1 MKDKGYKSRD
11 GPGGTDREMHHDNR
25 IHTRRTALMKKTE
38 KAVLIEGLRKLS
50 ADAAWIADT
59 LEGKVTPDAAEE
71 TPIEDVTAKPEEE
84 TKEAPEAPAEE
95 KKEVTFEDVRA
106 LLADKARAGYKAE
119 VKALLTSHGV
129 NKLSEITDPEE
140 LSKVVQEAEGIGNG

>member
-1 MKDKGYKSRD
+1 
-11 GPGGTDREMHHDNR
+11 
-25 IHTRRTALMKKTE
+25 MKKTE

-59 LEGKVTPDAAEE
+59 LEGKVTPNAAEE

-84 TKEAPEAPAEE
+84 TKEAPAEE

-129 NKLSEITDPEE
+129 NKLSEITDPDE
-140 LSKVVQEAEGIGNG
+140 LTKVVQEAEGIGNG

>member
-1 MKDKGYKSRD
+1 
-11 GPGGTDREMHHDNR
+11 
-25 IHTRRTALMKKTE
+25 MKKTE

-59 LEGKVTPDAAEE
+59 LEGKVTPDAAEDA
-71 TPIEDVTAKPEEE
+71 PIEVASAKPEEE
-84 TKEAPEAPAEE
+84 TTKALEAPAKEE
-95 KKEVTFEDVRA
+95 KEVTFEDARA

-129 NKLSEITDPEE
+129 SKLSEITDPDV
-140 LSKVVQEAEGIGNG
+140 LKKVVQEAEGSGNG

>member
-11 GPGGTDREMHHDNR
+11 GPGRTDTKCTMTTEYKKRR
-25 IHTRRTALMKKTE
+25 IALMKKTE

-50 ADAAWIADT
+50 TDAAWIADT
-59 LEGKVTPDAAEE
+59 LEGKVTPDAAEDA
-71 TPIEDVTAKPEEE
+71 PIEVASAKPEEE
-84 TKEAPEAPAEE
+84 TTKALEAPAKEE
-95 KKEVTFEDVRA
+95 KEVTFEDARA

-129 NKLSEITDPEE
+129 SKLSEITDPDV
-140 LSKVVQEAEGIGNG
+140 LKKVVQEAEGIGNG